1 MKNVHSSDGMAEDL
15 IRAFVQFGCAELHA
29 KTLVEKAVAELE
41 NGLVENIEDQNVLNT
56 HLEKIER
63 YRDMVNTYAEL
74 RRSTM
79 LYIYNLYDGNK
90 DVWCEIKHLGNA
102 MFTIF
107 EAYQASDN
115 DPALERLW
123 LDANAAFIKVLS
135 EFLGKEITACAS
147 CFADMMRKDV
157 DLDGNEI

>member
-1 MKNVHSSDGMAEDL
+1 MNNIHSSDGMAEDL
-15 IRAFVQFGCAELHA
+15 IRAFVQFGVAELHA

-41 NGLVENIEDQNVLNT
+41 HGLIDNIDDPDVIKS
-56 HLEKIER
+56 HLEKIDR
-63 YRDMVNTYAEL
+63 YSEMVMSYAEL

-79 LYIYNLYDGNK
+79 LYVYEMYDGNK

-123 LDANAAFIKVLS
+123 LDANSAFIKALS
-135 EFLGKEITACAS
+135 EFLGKEITDCAS
-147 CFADMMRKDV
+147 CFADMMKEDV
-157 DLDGNEI
+157 DKNGN